1 MLLFNR
7 ATQPSRSRS
16 ALACRPG
23 VVEMAEGR
31 WKPSHEELLAFFE
44 EHDNIYV

>member
-1 MLLFNR
+1 M
-7 ATQPSRSRS
+7 TWGRSRPARTPTS
-16 ALACRPG
+16 TGEPASLLIL
-23 VVEMAEGR
+23 R